1 MGFLSVFLKLH
12 LRKGRTSYFLFEF
25 VILPIRDLARLTL
38 IEARTLYT
46 TSPFHFLNSQI
57 ITPLLK

>member
-46 TSPFHFLNSQI
+46 TSPFHFLNS
-57 ITPLLK
+57 